1 MTTLGTVATHGLA
14 RLVGRAKPAVPT
26 EPATFVG
33 LATITTSRPDLCGP
47 YSRPVLA
54 DLLVDARGGVTVSS
68 VQVEPVRLGSV
79 TCTISLLPGTG
90 RGTYVAGNLQ
100 LTLGLLFHIDVLGG
114 VDSEISFA
122 LATEPRGPR
131 TDPDGLITATG
142 TATFQKGYLGG
153 RLATLVVT
161 GAITR
166 EGSRAGQVQSD

>member
-14 RLVGRAKPAVPT
+14 RLARRAKSPVPA

-54 DLLVDARGGVTVSS
+54 DLLVDARGGITVSS
-68 VQVEPVRLGSV
+68 VEVEPARVGSV
-79 TCTISLLPGTG
+79 TCTMSLLPGTG
-90 RGTYVAGNLQ
+90 HGTYVAGNLQ
-100 LTLGLLFHIDVLGG
+100 VTLGLLFRIDVLRG
-114 VDSEISFA
+114 VDSDVSFT
-122 LATEPRGPR
+122 LTTDPRGPR

-153 RLATLVVT
+153 RTATLTVT
-161 GAITR
+161 GRITR
-166 EGSRAGQVQSD
+166 VGELAI

>member
-1 MTTLGTVATHGLA
+1 MTALGTVATHGLA
-14 RLVGRAKPAVPT
+14 RLVRRAKPTIPT

-33 LATITTSRPDLCGP
+33 LATITTSRPDVCGP

-54 DLLVDARGGVTVSS
+54 DLLIDARGGITVSS
-68 VQVEPVRLGSV
+68 VLVEPARLGSV
-79 TCTISLLPGTG
+79 TCTISLVAGTG
-90 RGTYVAGNLQ
+90 HGTYVAGSLQ

-114 VDSEISFA
+114 VDSEIS
-122 LATEPRGPR
+122 LTLTTDPRGPR
-131 TDPDGLITATG
+131 TDPDGRITATG
-142 TATFQKGYLGG
+142 TSTFQRGYLGG

>member
-1 MTTLGTVATHGLA
+1 MTTLGTVATHGIA
-14 RLVGRAKPAVPT
+14 RLVGRAKPPVPA

-54 DLLVDARGGVTVSS
+54 DLLLDARGGITVSS
-68 VQVEPVRLGSV
+68 VQVEPARVGSV
-79 TCTISLLPGTG
+79 TCTISLLPRTG
-90 RGTYVAGNLQ
+90 HGTYVAGNLQ

-114 VDSEISFA
+114 VDSEIS
-122 LATEPRGPR
+122 LTLTTDPRRPG
-131 TDPDGLITATG
+131 TDPDGRITVTG

-153 RLATLVVT
+153 RLATLVVM

-166 EGSRAGQVQSD
+166 EGSRAGQVRSD